1 MLDRKTLIGNLDVGD
16 IFHAEYP
23 NGASCVCRVL
33 SVNDATIHAKR
44 MTTQENLEFDR
55 HTGIEKVNDGQAQ
68 AVINSV
74 APLPPEIHNIF
85 LALER
90 KYGNIQPEDWDNPDL
105 ERFKLTEAEKKAL
118 RFVGPHYSSNP
129 LPPVPV
135 TSSESTMKGN

>member
-33 SVNDATIHAKR
+33 SVNDAAIHAKR
-44 MTTQENLEFDR
+44 MTTQENFEFDR
-55 HTGIEKVNDGQAQ
+55 HTGIERVNDGQAQ

-74 APLPPEIHNIF
+74 TPLPPEIHNVF

-90 KYGNIQPEDWDNPDL
+90 KYGQIQPRDWDGPDL

-118 RFVGPHYSSNP
+118 LFVGPYYSSNR
-129 LPPVPV
+129 LPD
-135 TSSESTMKGN
+135 GA

>member
-1 MLDRKTLIGNLDVGD
+1 MLDRHTLIGNLDVGD

-33 SVNDATIHAKR
+33 SANDATIHARR

-55 HTGIEKVNDGQAQ
+55 QTGVENASDGEEL

-74 APLPPEIHNIF
+74 TPLPPEIRNVL

-90 KYGNIQPEDWDNPDL
+90 KYRNIQPKDWDNPDL

-118 RFVGPHYSSNP
+118 QFVGPHYASNP
-129 LPPVPV
+129 LPPRV
-135 TSSESTMKGN
+135 S

>member
-1 MLDRKTLIGNLDVGD
+1 MLDRKALIGNLDVGD

-33 SVNDATIHAKR
+33 SVNEATIHARR

-55 HTGIEKVNDGQAQ
+55 QTGIERVNDGQAQ

-74 APLPPEIHNIF
+74 APLPTEIHNVF

-90 KYGNIQPEDWDNPDL
+90 KYGQIQPEDWDGPDL

-118 RFVGPHYSSNP
+118 LFVGPHYSANR
-129 LPPVPV
+129 LPD
-135 TSSESTMKGN
+135 NA